1 MASKKLGVFSTV
13 IAFFLGIGVTV
24 GAQSLSG
31 SMTALPSPSRV
42 QSFAAT
48 APPAVNANAGSVSTA
63 SSGTQNAPLAPIS
76 GSIFTTEQI
85 TNQVGPAVVTVI
97 NRQKFSGSRRVA
109 QIPGAPGSRG
119 GAIPGASSSSSNNSA
134 ANSSI
139 PVDAGLGSGVIYDA
153 QGYLITNNHVVEGAN
168 AIDVVLAD
176 GTRLDAILVGR
187 DPSID
192 IAVVKIDPTKV
203 PAVATLGDSDKIK
216 PGQRVIAIG
225 SPEALENTVTEGII
239 SGTNRTIQADP
250 VTSYV
255 GLIQTDAAINHG
267 NSGGPLLDAG
277 GVVIGINTL
286 GIRDE
291 QAEGLNF
298 AIPINRVKQ
307 AAQTI
312 VTKGGG
318 SVVITRAYL
327 GVNFVALDKVKAQ
340 QYGTKVTDGAY
351 VTDIDS
357 GSPAEKAGLKK
368 GDVITAV
375 NGTKLDART
384 MLGDILSAAKP
395 GDKAAFTV
403 DRSGANV
410 SVTATLVE
418 RPLP

>member
-1 MASKKLGVFSTV
+1 MAGKKRGVFSTM

-31 SMTALPSPSRV
+31 SMTALPSPSHV

-76 GSIFTTEQI
+76 GSILTTEQI

-109 QIPGAPGSRG
+109 EIPGAPGTGG
-119 GAIPGASSSSSNNSA
+119 GAIPGASSSSNNSA

-168 AIDVVLAD
+168 AIDLVLAD

-250 VTSYV
+250 TTSFV

-267 NSGGPLLDAG
+267 NSGGPLLDTG

-298 AIPINRVKQ
+298 AIPINRVRQ

-351 VTDIDS
+351 ITDIDS

-384 MLGDILSAAKP
+384 MLGDILSTAKP

-403 DRSGANV
+403 DRSGTNV

>member
-1 MASKKLGVFSTV
+1 MAGKKLGVFRTV
-13 IAFFLGIGVTV
+13 IAFFLGIGVTM

-63 SSGTQNAPLAPIS
+63 SNGTQNAPLAPIS
-76 GSIFTTEQI
+76 GSILTTEQI

-109 QIPGAPGSRG
+109 QIPGSGG
-119 GAIPGASSSSSNNSA
+119 GAIPGASSSSSNSA

-277 GVVIGINTL
+277 GIVIGINTL

-351 VTDIDS
+351 ITDIDS

-403 DRSGANV
+403 DRSGTSV